1 MHPRTTNKSTQTS
14 DVRRF
19 SFESAGALALDNE
32 YSGFAVLP
40 AHYIA
45 FAERKRARPWKSI
58 YHFGSYNVKP
68 LATHRFSAYV
78 GIDWAD
84 TKHDVCLHVPG
95 NESRE
100 FDCIAHRVADID
112 QWAHSLRQRFGSPIA
127 VALELAK
134 GPIVY
139 ALQKYDFLVLFPI
152 NPSTLAKY
160 REAFKPSRA
169 KDDPTDAEL
178 ALDLLLRHP
187 ERFAPLQAQSAGMRA
202 LLSLTEQRR
211 ELVDDKT
218 RFTNRLTHTLKQY
231 YPQALDWFD
240 QRDTVLF
247 CDFLIRWPTLTQVKR
262 ARCASLRAFFYAHNS
277 RRAQLISARLDA
289 IKAATPLTQDLGVI
303 APCRLQALVLVE
315 QLRTTLHAIERFDR
329 EIAELAP
336 RLPDYCLFQD
346 LPGAG
351 PHLAPRLLAAFGEDR
366 RRFAHADELQKY
378 AGIAP
383 VTERSGKKSW
393 VHWRWQC
400 PTFVRQT
407 FVEWAG
413 QTINKSFWAGA
424 YYRQQRDKGS
434 SYQAAVRS
442 LAFKWIRILYR
453 CWQTNTPYDE
463 SRYLNALRKR
473 GSPLLKNLEFN
484 EQNA

>member
-14 DVRRF
+14 DVRGF
-19 SFESAGALALDNE
+19 SSESAGALALDNE
-32 YSGFAVLP
+32 YSGFAALP

-58 YHFGSYNVKP
+58 YHLGGYDVKP
-68 LATHRFSAYV
+68 LATRGFNAYV

-84 TKHDVCLHVPG
+84 TKHDVCVQAAS

-100 FDCIAHRVADID
+100 FACIAHRVADID
-112 QWAHSLRQRFGSPIA
+112 QWAQSLRQRFGSPIA

-139 ALQKYDFLVLFPI
+139 ALQKYDFFVLFPI

-178 ALDLLLRHP
+178 ALDLLMRHP
-187 ERFAPLQAQSAGMRA
+187 ERFTALQAQSEGMRT
-202 LLSLTEQRR
+202 LLSLTEHRR
-211 ELVDDKT
+211 ELIADKT
-218 RFTNRLTHTLKQY
+218 RFTNRLTNTLKQY

-240 QRDTVLF
+240 QRDTILF
-247 CDFLIRWPTLTQVKR
+247 CDFLTRWPTLTEVKR
-262 ARCASLRAFFYAHNS
+262 ARRTTLEAFFYAHNG
-277 RRAQLISARLDA
+277 RRAHLISARLNA

-303 APCRLQALVLVE
+303 VPCRLQVLVLVK
-315 QLRTTLHAIERFDR
+315 QLRTTLQAIDCFDR

-336 RLPDYCLFQD
+336 RLPDYALFQD

-366 RRFAHADELQKY
+366 RRFLHADELQKY

-383 VTERSGKKSW
+383 VTERSGKKCW

-407 FVEWAG
+407 FVEWAS
-413 QTINKSFWAGA
+413 QTINKSFWAAA

-434 SYQAAVRS
+434 SYQAAVRA

-463 SRYLNALRKR
+463 SRYLSALRKR
-473 GSPLLKNLEFN
+473 GSSLL
-484 EQNA
+484 QNPQLKARNA